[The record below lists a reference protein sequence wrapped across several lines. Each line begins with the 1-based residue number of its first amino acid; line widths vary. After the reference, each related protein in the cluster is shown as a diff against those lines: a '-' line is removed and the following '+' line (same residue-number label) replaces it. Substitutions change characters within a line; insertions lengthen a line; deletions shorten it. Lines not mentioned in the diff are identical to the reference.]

1 MINMKNK
8 KLYRSTNNKMLSG
21 VCAGFA
27 DFIGIDPTIVRVIYA
42 LVSFFTGGFPGGIVY
57 IILAIIIPEDN
68 GMIDTDAT
76 NHEYRDE
83 EEK

>member
-1 MINMKNK
+1 MKNK

-27 DFIGIDPTIVRVIYA
+27 DFIGIDPTVVRAIYA
-42 LVSFFTGGFPGGIVY
+42 LVSFFTGGFAGVIVY
-57 IILAIIIPEDN
+57 IMLAIIIPEDN

-76 NHEYRDE
+76 NHDDHDE

>member
-1 MINMKNK
+1 MINVKNK
-8 KLYRSTNNKMLSG
+8 KLYKSTNNKMLSG

-27 DFIGIDPTIVRVIYA
+27 DFIGIDPTIVRVI
-42 LVSFFTGGFPGGIVY
+42 VSFFTGGFPGVIIY
-57 IILAIIIPEDN
+57 IMLAIIIPEDN

-76 NHEYRDE
+76 NHDE

>member
-8 KLYRSTNNKMLSG
+8 KLYRSSNNKMLSG

-42 LVSFFTGGFPGGIVY
+42 LVSLFTGGFPGVIIY
-57 IILAIIIPEDN
+57 IMLSIIIPEDN

-76 NHEYRDE
+76 THDDVED
-83 EEK
+83 K

>member
-1 MINMKNK
+1 MINVKNK
-8 KLYRSTNNKMLSG
+8 KLYKSTNNKILSG

-42 LVSFFTGGFPGGIVY
+42 LVSFFTGGFPGVIIY
-57 IILAIIIPEDN
+57 IMLAIIIPEDN

-76 NHEYRDE
+76 NHDE

>member
-1 MINMKNK
+1 MINVKNK
-8 KLYRSTNNKMLSG
+8 KLYKSTNNKMLSG

-42 LVSFFTGGFPGGIVY
+42 LVSFFTGGFPGVIIY
-57 IILAIIIPEDN
+57 IMLAIIIPEYN

-76 NHEYRDE
+76 NHDE

>member
-1 MINMKNK
+1 MINVKNK
-8 KLYRSTNNKMLSG
+8 KLYKSTNNKMLSG

-42 LVSFFTGGFPGGIVY
+42 LVSFFTGGFPGVIIY
-57 IILAIIIPEDN
+57 IMLAIIIPENN

-76 NHEYRDE
+76 NHDE

>member
-1 MINMKNK
+1 MKNK
-8 KLYRSTNNKMLSG
+8 KLYKSTNNKMLSG

-42 LVSFFTGGFPGGIVY
+42 LVSFFAGGFPGVIIY
-57 IILAIIIPEDN
+57 IMLAIIIPEDN

-76 NHEYRDE
+76 NHDE

>member
-1 MINMKNK
+1 MINVKNK
-8 KLYRSTNNKMLSG
+8 KLYKSTNNKMLSG

-27 DFIGIDPTIVRVIYA
+27 DFIGIDPTIVRVLYA
-42 LVSFFTGGFPGGIVY
+42 LVSFFTGGFPGVIIY
-57 IILAIIIPEDN
+57 IMLAIIIPEDN

-76 NHEYRDE
+76 NHDE

>member
-1 MINMKNK
+1 MINVKNK
-8 KLYRSTNNKMLSG
+8 KLYKSTNNIMLSG

-42 LVSFFTGGFPGGIVY
+42 LVSFFTGGFPGVIIY
-57 IILAIIIPEDN
+57 IMLAIIIPEDN

-76 NHEYRDE
+76 NHDE

>member
-1 MINMKNK
+1 MTNMKNK
-8 KLYRSTNNKMLSG
+8 KLYRSTNNKMISG
-21 VCAGFA
+21 VCAGIA
-27 DFIGIDPTIVRVIYA
+27 DFFGIDPTIVRVIYA
-42 LVSFFTGGFPGGIVY
+42 LISLFTTGFPGIIIY

-76 NHEYRDE
+76 NHDE

>member
-1 MINMKNK
+1 MIDMKNK

-42 LVSFFTGGFPGGIVY
+42 LVSFFTAGFPGVIVY
-57 IILAIIIPEDN
+57 IMLAIIIPEDN

>member
-1 MINMKNK
+1 MINVKNK
-8 KLYRSTNNKMLSG
+8 KLYKSTNNKMLSG

-42 LVSFFTGGFPGGIVY
+42 LVSFFTSGFPGVIIY
-57 IILAIIIPEDN
+57 IMLAIIIPEDN

-76 NHEYRDE
+76 NHDE

>member
-1 MINMKNK
+1 MINVKNK
-8 KLYRSTNNKMLSG
+8 KLYKSTNNKMLSG

-42 LVSFFTGGFPGGIVY
+42 LVSFFTGGFPGVIIY
-57 IILAIIIPEDN
+57 IMLAIIIPEDN

-76 NHEYRDE
+76 KHDE

>member
-1 MINMKNK
+1 MKNK

-42 LVSFFTGGFPGGIVY
+42 LVSFFTGGFP
-57 IILAIIIPEDN
+57 
-68 GMIDTDAT
+68 
-76 NHEYRDE
+76 
-83 EEK
+83 

>member
-1 MINMKNK
+1 MINVKNK
-8 KLYRSTNNKMLSG
+8 KLYKSTNNKMLSG

-42 LVSFFTGGFPGGIVY
+42 LASFFTGGFPGVIIY
-57 IILAIIIPEDN
+57 IMLAIIIPEDN
-68 GMIDTDAT
+68 GMIDIDAT
-76 NHEYRDE
+76 NHDE

>member
-1 MINMKNK
+1 MINVKNK
-8 KLYRSTNNKMLSG
+8 KLYKSTNNKMLSG

-42 LVSFFTGGFPGGIVY
+42 LVSFFTGGFPGVIIY
-57 IILAIIIPEDN
+57 IMLTIIIPEDN

-76 NHEYRDE
+76 NHDE

>member
-1 MINMKNK
+1 MINVKNK
-8 KLYRSTNNKMLSG
+8 KLYKSTNNKMLSG

-27 DFIGIDPTIVRVIYA
+27 DSIGIDPTIVRVIYA
-42 LVSFFTGGFPGGIVY
+42 LASFFTGGFPGVIIY
-57 IILAIIIPEDN
+57 IMLAIIIPEDN

-76 NHEYRDE
+76 NHDE

>member
-1 MINMKNK
+1 MINVKNK
-8 KLYRSTNNKMLSG
+8 KLYKSTNNKMLSG

-42 LVSFFTGGFPGGIVY
+42 LASFFTGGFQGVIIY
-57 IILAIIIPEDN
+57 IMLAIIIPEDN

-76 NHEYRDE
+76 NHDE

>member
-1 MINMKNK
+1 MKNK
-8 KLYRSTNNKMLSG
+8 KLYKSTNNKMLSG

-42 LVSFFTGGFPGGIVY
+42 LASFFTGGFPGVIIY
-57 IILAIIIPEDN
+57 IMLAIIIPEDN

-76 NHEYRDE
+76 NHDE

>member
-1 MINMKNK
+1 MINVKNK
-8 KLYRSTNNKMLSG
+8 KLYKSTNNKMLSG

-27 DFIGIDPTIVRVIYA
+27 DFIGFDPTIVRVIYA
-42 LVSFFTGGFPGGIVY
+42 LVSFFTGGFPGVIIY
-57 IILAIIIPEDN
+57 IMLAIIIPEDN

-76 NHEYRDE
+76 NHDE

>member
-1 MINMKNK
+1 MTQKNSFFK
-8 KLYRSTNNKMLSG
+8 FTTKLVQENQIEIKVIS
-21 VCAGFA
+21 
-27 DFIGIDPTIVRVIYA
+27 DPLHIWMNYSRVIYA
-42 LVSFFTGGFPGGIVY
+42 LVSFFTGGFPGVIVY
-57 IILAIIIPEDN
+57 IMLAIIIPEDN

>member
-1 MINMKNK
+1 MINVKNK
-8 KLYRSTNNKMLSG
+8 KLYKRTNNKMLSG

-42 LVSFFTGGFPGGIVY
+42 LVSFFTGGFPGVIIY
-57 IILAIIIPEDN
+57 IMLAIIIPEDN

-76 NHEYRDE
+76 NHDE

>member
-1 MINMKNK
+1 MINVKNK
-8 KLYRSTNNKMLSG
+8 KLYKSTNNKMLSG

-42 LVSFFTGGFPGGIVY
+42 LVSFFTGGFPGVIIY
-57 IILAIIIPEDN
+57 IMLAIIIPDDN

-76 NHEYRDE
+76 NHDE

>member
-1 MINMKNK
+1 MIDMKSK

-42 LVSFFTGGFPGGIVY
+42 LVSFFTGGFPGVIVY
-57 IILAIIIPEDN
+57 IMLAIIIPEDN

>member
-1 MINMKNK
+1 MINVKNK
-8 KLYRSTNNKMLSG
+8 KLYKSTNNKMLSG

-27 DFIGIDPTIVRVIYA
+27 DFIGIDPTIVRVSYA
-42 LVSFFTGGFPGGIVY
+42 LVSFFTGGFPGVIIY
-57 IILAIIIPEDN
+57 IMLAIIIPEDN

-76 NHEYRDE
+76 NHDE

>member
-1 MINMKNK
+1 MINMKDK

-42 LVSFFTGGFPGGIVY
+42 LVSFFTGGFAGVIIY

-76 NHEYRDE
+76 NHNE

>member
-1 MINMKNK
+1 MKYK
-8 KLYRSTNNKMLSG
+8 KLYKSTNNKMLSG

-42 LVSFFTGGFPGGIVY
+42 LVSFFTGGFPGVIIY
-57 IILAIIIPEDN
+57 IMLAIIIPEDN

-76 NHEYRDE
+76 NHDE

>member
-1 MINMKNK
+1 MINVKNK
-8 KLYRSTNNKMLSG
+8 KLYKSTNNKMLSG

-27 DFIGIDPTIVRVIYA
+27 DFIEIDPTIVRVIYA
-42 LVSFFTGGFPGGIVY
+42 LVSFFTGGFPGVIIY
-57 IILAIIIPEDN
+57 IMLAIIIPEDN

-76 NHEYRDE
+76 NHDE

>member
-1 MINMKNK
+1 MINVKNK
-8 KLYRSTNNKMLSG
+8 KLYKSTNNKMFSG

-42 LVSFFTGGFPGGIVY
+42 LASFFTGGFPGVIIY
-57 IILAIIIPEDN
+57 IMLAIIIPEDN

-76 NHEYRDE
+76 NHDE

>member
-1 MINMKNK
+1 MINVKNK
-8 KLYRSTNNKMLSG
+8 KLYKSTNNKMLSG

-27 DFIGIDPTIVRVIYA
+27 EFIGIDPTIVRVIYA
-42 LVSFFTGGFPGGIVY
+42 LVSFFTGGFPGVIIY
-57 IILAIIIPEDN
+57 IMLAIIIPEDN

-76 NHEYRDE
+76 NHDE